1 MVQRRRRIFSNPCLL
16 LAWDLVKVVQ
26 VDLDLEGVNK
36 SVPSQQIFVRV
47 FQDNIKQKQA
57 KKKKIR
63 KYVFTDWQLPA
74 TMICCVCSGHLWPS
88 AT

>member
-1 MVQRRRRIFSNPCLL
+1 MLQRRHHIFSNPCLL

-57 KKKKIR
+57 PQKSAS
-63 KYVFTDWQLPA
+63 T
-74 TMICCVCSGHLWPS
+74 CSLIGS
-88 AT
+88 YDD